1 MAIISNHNLR
11 NQTYLVSHHETKP
24 RSKHGTSNF
33 FFPKD
38 IMQVVYATSTA
49 WVVNYQAVM
58 LIAEATN
65 SKLAGEVSGELTR
78 VGI

>member
-1 MAIISNHNLR
+1 MQLAIFYFQKTECKLH
-11 NQTYLVSHHETKP
+11 
-24 RSKHGTSNF
+24 
-33 FFPKD
+33 
-38 IMQVVYATSTA
+38 ATSIA
-49 WVVNYQAVM
+49 WAVNYQAVM